1 MSRHSEMVAIYA
13 AWWKR
18 CTAEQKKALLET
30 GFDPANPGHSGIG
43 MAFRYVDS
51 DNELQYSDDGD
62 VVSSH
67 GPRGYNVDSITKR
80 EYRPTDIYQREDEP
94 HMTDRTYTKD
104 EVLDIIAKVLS
115 VLGDSDH
122 PENRLQATCIKLA
135 VGMPGQPNMTA
146 LAREHDLTRA
156 AVSLR
161 VKTIQRKLGLPP
173 SVYMKSEHA
182 CMRLKKKK

>member
-13 AWWKR
+13 AWWRR

-30 GFDPANPGHSGIG
+30 GFDPTNPGHSGIG
-43 MAFRYVDS
+43 MAFRYVDT
-51 DNELQYSDDGD
+51 DNELQFSEDGD

-67 GPRGYNVDSITKR
+67 GPRGYNVDSILKR
-80 EYRPTDIYQREDEP
+80 EYRHDDFNTQSQP

-104 EVLDIIAKVLS
+104 EVLDIIAKILS
-115 VLGDSDH
+115 VLGDSEH

-146 LAREHDLTRA
+146 LAKEHDLTRA

-182 CMRLKKKK
+182 CARLKKKK